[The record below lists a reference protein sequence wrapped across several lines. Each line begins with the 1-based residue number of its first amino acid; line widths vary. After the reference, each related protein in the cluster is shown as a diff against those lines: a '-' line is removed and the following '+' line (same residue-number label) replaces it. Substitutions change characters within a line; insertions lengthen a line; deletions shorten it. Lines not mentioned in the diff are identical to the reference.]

1 VAIEKIKKVAK
12 KASIKESK
20 ILEGLESYYKGECSL
35 GYTASKL
42 KIPLRALME
51 FMTRYDLPYYWDGQ
65 DGKRGL
71 KRILE
76 IRSNL

>member
-1 VAIEKIKKVAK
+1 MALKVKKLAK
-12 KASIKESK
+12 KASIKETR
-20 ILEGLESYYKGECSL
+20 ILEGLEGYYKGKYSL
-35 GYTASKL
+35 GYAASKL

-51 FMTRYDLPYYWDGQ
+51 FMTKQALPYYWEEE

-76 IRSNL
+76 IRSAS